1 MLKYSLFRPT
11 VKYVTTPCTPKII
24 AKKFY
29 FFFAPYIKKCQASQQ
44 KTKLSNDLNINNREK
59 PIDLSIKNKQMTF
72 CSNLPF
78 GTLLSLWTYV
88 DTESTD
94 IFFSNLEN
102 EYKLS
107 RTKSKQM
114 PKMSLYSG
122 LLKKLKE
129 DSRNTMIEKIKNEL
143 KDLKNMLNKIKEL
156 ELSREQEINKIK
168 NETKRELN
176 MLHDEISDILE
187 KLDVNVLKQL

>member
-1 MLKYSLFRPT
+1 MLKYSLFKPT
-11 VKYVTTPCTPKII
+11 VKYVTTPCTTRII
-24 AKKFY
+24 TKKVY
-29 FFFAPYIKKCQASQQ
+29 FFFAPYIKKCKA
-44 KTKLSNDLNINNREK
+44 KYNKWKAKYNKLSNDLNINNREK
-59 PIDLSIKNKQMTF
+59 PIDLSIKNKQMAF

-88 DTESTD
+88 DTESID
-94 IFFSNLEN
+94 SFFSNLEN
-102 EYKLS
+102 EYKLLG
-107 RTKSKQM
+107 TKSKQM

-143 KDLKNMLNKIKEL
+143 KDLKNMINKIKEL

-176 MLHDEISDILE
+176 MLDDGISDIL
-187 KLDVNVLKQL
+187 DIIY